1 MLNNELVGSHFH
13 NLDFNVHSLG
23 HIVRS
28 AQEGIAFAF
37 RYGLDIMKE
46 NGIEPSVI
54 RAGKANMFLSDVFTQ
69 SFVNATGVAVEL
81 HQCDGSVGAA
91 IGAGIGAAI
100 FGENDLSTKALKVV
114 EPSQQD
120 RYDELYDNWKT
131 VLQVQLQKLNETKS
145 LSQNISIH

>member
-1 MLNNELVGSHFH
+1 
-13 NLDFNVHSLG
+13 
-23 HIVRS
+23 
-28 AQEGIAFAF
+28 
-37 RYGLDIMKE
+37 LDIMKE
-46 NGIEPSVI
+46 NGIEPSII

-91 IGAGIGAAI
+91 LGAGIGAAI
-100 FGENDLSTKALKVV
+100 FSENDLSTKALKIV